1 MKRKMPPSVV
11 ILGDDWTLTAAV
23 RGLISERW
31 PGVETAETGS
41 PDGLSVCLRRYPAA
55 GVLLC
60 LRPHESLPW
69 LDSLCPLLW
78 NRVVRVVSPTVWYS
92 DRMVLGYLGYRRAI
106 SVDELGAW
114 LGGNKE
120 EHPLSGF
127 MDEVMCSAESCRSA
141 PPPPGRMSRTRTA
154 KLVREVQK
162 ESQRMLPTQ
171 VTARQWFILCC
182 LAKGMK
188 GGQVAALMG
197 LKEKTIS
204 LYRRHVLCALGME
217 EVKSGM
223 PLYRSVMVRESL
235 QRNLSCREV
244 PESRCGTP
252 GAGERIADCS
262 GTVNLATTDKE
273 GRYDRTDAG

>member
-1 MKRKMPPSVV
+1 MKRKTPLSVV

-31 PGVETAETGS
+31 PGVETVVTGS
-41 PDGLSVCLRRYPAA
+41 PDGLSVCLCRYPAA

-60 LRPHESLPW
+60 LRPHEHLPW

-92 DRMVLGYLGYRRAI
+92 DRMVLSYLGYRRAI
-106 SVDELGAW
+106 SVDKLGAW
-114 LGGNKE
+114 LRGNKE

-127 MDEVMCSAESCRSA
+127 MDEVICSSEMSWGGEEL
-141 PPPPGRMSRTRTA
+141 PPPGRMSRTRTA

-162 ESQRMLPTQ
+162 ESLRMLPAQ

-188 GGQVAALMG
+188 GGQVAVLMG

-204 LYRRHVLCALGME
+204 LYRRHVLCALGMK

-262 GTVNLATTDKE
+262 CTVNLATTDKE
-273 GRYDRTDAG
+273 GKV